1 MQRYPEPYT
10 LDSDQ
15 KANMSSEGAGITF
28 VVFALVILALCVG
41 AMLSQ
46 SPWVLLAAILTSA
59 FCGLMMG
66 ISVLVGS
73 MGSEGLVV
81 DRVKAPK
88 PYWRVGRRSHGTV
101 GAIEWMK

>member
-15 KANMSSEGAGITF
+15 KPSLSSEGAGITF

-41 AMLSQ
+41 AILSQ
-46 SPWVLLAAILTSA
+46 SPWVLLATILTSA

-73 MGSEGLVV
+73 MGNEGLVV

-88 PYWRVGRRSHGTV
+88 PYWRVGRRSRGTV